1 MLVEKHCSG
10 NNLGKITFFDNSFQ
24 CLAMIKVIDC
34 FFLLFDAVE
43 IAFLQETAE
52 NLNNMLI

>member
-1 MLVEKHCSG
+1 MPVEKHCSG
-10 NNLGKITFFDNSFQ
+10 SNLGKITFFDNIFQ
-24 CLAMIKVIDC
+24 CLAMVKVMDC

-52 NLNNMLI
+52 NSNDILI